1 MEAGRRLLRPEAIAA
16 ALIAV
21 LAASLVVRADPQGR
35 ELTLESID
43 GTPVR
48 PFAASARAWVFVFTR
63 TDCPVAARYAPE
75 LQRLEQR
82 AVSAHVA
89 FHLVFVDPAETAG
102 TVRAY
107 LHDYGYADRAL
118 LDRSHQLVHLA
129 GARATPEA
137 AVFIPSNA
145 GPVLVYTGRIDDR
158 YVDIGRMRPAPIR
171 HDLDEVLTA
180 ITRGE
185 KPEVAS
191 SPAVGCLIADLT
203 R

>member
-1 MEAGRRLLRPEAIAA
+1 MEAGRRLLRPQAIAA

-89 FHLVFVDPAETAG
+89 FHLVFVDPTEPAAA
-102 TVRAY
+102 VRAY
-107 LHDYGYADRAL
+107 LHDYGYAERAL
-118 LDRSHQLVHLA
+118 LDPSHQLVHLA
-129 GARATPEA
+129 GATATPEA
-137 AVFIPSNA
+137 AVFVPSSGA
-145 GPVLVYTGRIDDR
+145 PLLVYRGRIDDR
-158 YVDIGRMRPAPIR
+158 YVDIGRMRPAPTR

-180 ITRGE
+180 
-185 KPEVAS
+185 VAHGQRLEARS
-191 SPAVGCLIADLT
+191 APAVGCLIADVT